1 MAIDADKV
9 IWVFPCFGYP
19 RTQNTS
25 DMGIPAVSYTPKN
38 DPASEDKTGE
48 NEVIWE
54 ILQSIYLLI
63 RVLC

>member
-25 DMGIPAVSYTPKN
+25 DMGIPTVSYTPKN
-38 DPASEDKTGE
+38 DPASEVKTGE
-48 NEVIWE
+48 NEVI
-54 ILQSIYLLI
+54 
-63 RVLC
+63 